1 MTPRKQQQERAR
13 VWRIVREDSPI
24 GAEDVAERAGLKRT
38 VASEHLRHLV
48 RLGAIGRT
56 GRSRGTRYTW
66 TPPD

>member
-1 MTPRKQQQERAR
+1 MTPRKRAELAK

-24 GAEDVAERAGLKRT
+24 GAADVAERAGIKRT
-38 VASEHLRHLV
+38 VASEHLRELV

-66 TPPD
+66 TPPE